1 MQEPLTNSSALWAQV
16 ESGQHWLEVIAPYLY
31 AEIEIATDDLC
42 MIDSED
48 IGAADKRAVIQG
60 RIMSLRAMLS
70 APRNQQ
76 LDAKFAA
83 EMMAA
88 QEEEGV
94 TNGSGRRRSAFRRPG
109 R

>member
-1 MQEPLTNSSALWAQV
+1 MQEPLRDNSQHWARV
-16 ESGQHWLEVIAPYLY
+16 ESSDIWLEVIAPHLY

-60 RIMSLRAMLS
+60 RIMSLRSMLS

-76 LDAKFAA
+76 LEEKFAA
-83 EMMAA
+83 EMMAR
-88 QEEEGV
+88 QEEEDAA
-94 TNGSGRRRSAFRRPG
+94 SPSRRRTAFRRPG